1 MKILNFCAIIPEK
14 IDCHEEEF
22 NICLLERDLVTPS
35 KKENNEKQKNF
46 LQYVKETEKL
56 FSGYSYSQ
64 SINLKL

>member
-1 MKILNFCAIIPEK
+1 MKILNFCAIIHEK

-22 NICLLERDLVTPS
+22 NIGLLERDLVTPS